1 MFKALV
7 MACMIANPT
16 DCYEFENTRHPLLT
30 FEACKARAIEKAN
43 DINEGLPMKAI
54 SWKCQPIP
62 KGRLT

>member
-30 FEACKARAIEKAN
+30 YESCKARTIEMAN
-43 DINEGLPMKAI
+43 DINRMTQYKAIAWKCVPMKA
-54 SWKCQPIP
+54 
-62 KGRLT
+62 GELT